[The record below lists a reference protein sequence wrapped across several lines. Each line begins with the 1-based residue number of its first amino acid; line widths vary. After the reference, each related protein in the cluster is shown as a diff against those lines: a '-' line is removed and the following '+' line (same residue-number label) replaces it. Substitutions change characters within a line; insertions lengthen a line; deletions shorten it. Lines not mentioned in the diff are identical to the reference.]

1 MKVNEI
7 LKLKATD
14 LNHNGYGVARHNNLV
29 VFVPYL
35 LKNEEANVKIISV
48 KKNYSFGVI
57 DKITKPSKDR
67 VEPVCKHYYECG
79 GCSLLHLNYEAQLKH
94 KLDSAQR
101 TLKKLGNIDLEI
113 KDIYGKDQYHYR
125 NKVQMFYSQDKQIYS
140 GFYQEQTHDVFK
152 LEECYLQTKTA
163 SKISVTLD
171 KILNKYQVPIYNE
184 KTKAG
189 LLRAILIRNNQKGEY
204 VVVLISKEDKI
215 NNLDRIVKELVKE
228 HPEIIQVHL
237 NVNSKSTN
245 VILGSKTK
253 ELYFKKKFIEE
264 IFDLKFELNYNSF
277 FQINYDVMLMLYK
290 EIVDKV
296 KNLKIKK
303 AIDAYCGVG
312 TISLLL
318 SKYVSEVI
326 GIEVVFEAIKNADN
340 NKKINNIKNAKF
352 ILGKTEEKLLSI
364 NNIDLLVVDPPRK
377 GLEDSLIDTI
387 KQKEIKH
394 IIYVSCNEATLA
406 RDLGLLKD
414 EYNVKEIKAFDMFPN
429 TNSLECLA
437 YLERKPKV
445 K

>member
-1 MKVNEI
+1 MKVNEV

-228 HPEIIQVHL
+228 HPEIIQVHI
-237 NVNSKSTN
+237 NINSKST
-245 VILGSKTK
+245 
-253 ELYFKKKFIEE
+253 
-264 IFDLKFELNYNSF
+264 
-277 FQINYDVMLMLYK
+277 
-290 EIVDKV
+290 
-296 KNLKIKK
+296 
-303 AIDAYCGVG
+303 
-312 TISLLL
+312 
-318 SKYVSEVI
+318 
-326 GIEVVFEAIKNADN
+326 KNADN

-352 ILGKTEEKLLSI
+352 ILGKTEEKLQSI

-414 EYNVKEIKAFDMFPN
+414 EYNIKEIKAFDMFPN

-437 YLERKPKV
+437 YLERKPKA

>member
-1 MKVNEI
+1 M
-7 LKLKATD
+7 
-14 LNHNGYGVARHNNLV
+14 
-29 VFVPYL
+29 
-35 LKNEEANVKIISV
+35 
-48 KKNYSFGVI
+48 
-57 DKITKPSKDR
+57 
-67 VEPVCKHYYECG
+67 
-79 GCSLLHLNYEAQLKH
+79 
-94 KLDSAQR
+94 
-101 TLKKLGNIDLEI
+101 
-113 KDIYGKDQYHYR
+113 
-125 NKVQMFYSQDKQIYS
+125 
-140 GFYQEQTHDVFK
+140 
-152 LEECYLQTKTA
+152 
-163 SKISVTLD
+163 
-171 KILNKYQVPIYNE
+171 
-184 KTKAG
+184 
-189 LLRAILIRNNQKGEY
+189 
-204 VVVLISKEDKI
+204 
-215 NNLDRIVKELVKE
+215 KE
-228 HPEIIQVHL
+228 HPEIIQVHI
-237 NVNSKSTN
+237 NINSKSTN

-277 FQINYDVMLMLYK
+277 FQINYDVMLMLYQ

-352 ILGKTEEKLLSI
+352 ILGKTEEKLQSI

-414 EYNVKEIKAFDMFPN
+414 EYNIKEIKAFDMFPN

-437 YLERKPKV
+437 YLERKPKA

>member
-1 MKVNEI
+1 MKVNEV

-125 NKVQMFYSQDKQIYS
+125 NKVQMFYSQAKQIYS
-140 GFYQEQTHDVFK
+140 GFYQEQSHDVFK
-152 LEECYLQTKTA
+152 LEECFLQTKTA

-277 FQINYDVMLMLYK
+277 FQINYDVMLILYQ